1 MGRLDGKVCIITGA
15 ASGLG
20 KQEAIRFA
28 EEGAKLAICSRT
40 ESKLMDTKRICEEK
54 GAEVLA
60 MACDVMVKENLEALV
75 SATVDRFGTI
85 DVLVNNAHTVTM
97 LLPFLQK
104 SEDDLEI
111 ELKSSLYAYWR
122 LMKLCYPYMKG
133 KPGAGASIINF
144 ASKAGFEGTI
154 DHCAYAAA
162 KEAVRGLSRVVARE
176 WGKDNIRVNTI
187 CPGSFTDNCK
197 ADLGKQTKE
206 IQQWAEI
213 AFKDNP
219 FQRVGDPYEDVSP
232 IVLFLASD
240 DSRWMTGQNV
250 FADGGGW
257 ITA

>member
-28 EEGAKLAICSRT
+28 EEGAKLVICSRT
-40 ESKLMDTKRICEEK
+40 ESKLAETKRICEEK
-54 GAEVLA
+54 GSEVLA
-60 MACDVMVKENLEALV
+60 VACDIMVHENLVNLV
-75 SATVDRFGTI
+75 EKAVEKFGTI

-122 LMKLCYPYMKG
+122 LMKLCYPYMKD

-176 WGKDNIRVNTI
+176 WGPNNIRVNTI
-187 CPGSFTDNCK
+187 CPGGFTDNAK
-197 ADLGKQTKE
+197 TGLQLQTPE
-206 IQQWAEI
+206 IQEWAKM
-213 AFKDNP
+213 AFMDNP
-219 FQRVGDPYEDVSP
+219 FRRIGDPYEDVSP

-240 DSRWMTGQNV
+240 DSRWMTGQNL

>member
-40 ESKLMDTKRICEEK
+40 ESKLMDTKRICEEM

-85 DVLVNNAHTVTM
+85 DILVNNAHTVTM

-122 LMKLCYPYMKG
+122 LMKLCYPYIKG

-213 AFKDNP
+213 AFKYNP